1 MPETAEFE
9 LTTQL
14 AEFLRTHHFG
24 KYRGLVTD
32 VGDPEAIGRIKARVP
47 AILGDELET
56 PWAMPALPFAGPQH
70 GLFLLPEVDDGVWIE
85 FEGGDVSRP
94 IWSGCWWARGQVP
107 SPAGEKQRLLATSAG
122 HQILID
128 EDADEIRVTHPGG
141 GELVIG
147 ASEITLKLG
156 ACELKITASEINL
169 NNGMVKVT
177 AAGASLV
184 NDAFKIGA

>member
-1 MPETAEFE
+1 MPETAEFD

-24 KYRGLVTD
+24 KYRGLVSD
-32 VGDPEAIGRIKARVP
+32 VADPEALGRIKARVP
-47 AILGDELET
+47 AVFGADLET
-56 PWAMPALPFAGPQH
+56 PWAMPAAPFAGADH
-70 GLFLLPEVDDGVWIE
+70 GLFLLPEVGDGVWIE
-85 FEGGDVSRP
+85 FEGGDPSRP

-128 EDADEIRVTHPGG
+128 EDADEIRLTHPAG
-141 GELVIG
+141 GELIIG
-147 ASEITLKLG
+147 ASEITLTLG
-156 ACELKITASEINL
+156 ACELKITASEIVL

-177 AAGASLV
+177 TAGASLV
-184 NDAFKIGA
+184 NDALKVGA